1 MLLGAE
7 DFFSEVS
14 KGEKSATVPSVD
26 SRGTGYLRKVR
37 ALDRHELVLEFAECN
52 SSDVRGWV

>member
-1 MLLGAE
+1 MLLGVE

-26 SRGTGYLRKVR
+26 RKGTGYPRKVR
-37 ALDRHELVLEFAECN
+37 ALDRHDLVLGFAECN
-52 SSDVRGWV
+52 SSDRGWV